1 MKFCI
6 LKILTMKNVIP
17 EGISHGD
24 YFAEATGKRL
34 HVYIPASI
42 TRVE

>member
-24 YFAEATGKRL
+24 YFAETTGKRL
-34 HVYIPASI
+34 HV
-42 TRVE
+42 